1 MKTRTA
7 EIMLMLALALRG
19 TSLLFGKIALRT
31 MGPLLLLGI
40 RFSIAFVLVAIVFRK
55 QIKNTTWTVLW
66 HSALLSIFF
75 VGSMAFELNG
85 LKTTPSSTT
94 AFLENGIIVIVPII
108 TAFLEKRLPS
118 RITVVSALI
127 AVVGTVLM
135 TMKGVHLGFTHG
147 EFLVICGTLCYAI
160 ALIVTDKISKNDD
173 PALISIYQLLFIG
186 AFSLIASFVAEKPVM
201 PTSSTEW
208 GAILWLAIVCSGVG
222 FTLQPFGQKYTSADR
237 AGLFTAFNPISA
249 AILGV
254 LFLHER
260 LSLTTIAGSLLVL
273 LAVVLPS
280 LVNIIKGKKQGA
292 ATLDGEAVS
301 DTDVAAALDGEAVSD
316 TDVASD
322 ELR

>member
-7 EIMLMLALALRG
+7 EIMLMLALTLRG

-31 MGPLLLLGI
+31 IGPFLLLGL
-40 RFSIAFVLVAIVFRK
+40 RFSIAFVIIAIVFHK
-55 QIKNTTWTVLW
+55 QIKKTNWTVLW
-66 HSALLSIFF
+66 HSAVLSIFF

-94 AFLENGIIVIVPII
+94 AFLENGIIVIVPIV

-118 RITVVSALI
+118 RITVISALI
-127 AVVGTVLM
+127 AVAGTVLM

-147 EFLVICGTLCYAI
+147 EFLVICGTLCYAG
-160 ALIVTDKISKNDD
+160 ALIVTDLISKHDD

-186 AFSLIASFVAEKPVM
+186 LFSLIGSFIAEDPVM
-201 PTSSTEW
+201 PSSSTEW

-249 AILGV
+249 ALLGV
-254 LFLHER
+254 IFLHEK
-260 LSLTTIAGSLLVL
+260 LSLTTVAGSLLVL

-280 LVNIIKGKKQGA
+280 LVNIIKEKKAGA
-292 ATLDGEAVS
+292 TEKCDI
-301 DTDVAAALDGEAVSD
+301 
-316 TDVASD
+316 
-322 ELR
+322 